1 MKVLMFRRA
10 ALLLPALLWLLSA
23 AGCEKPAP
31 AEASREVPRNV
42 RVLAIS
48 QETINEYFEI
58 SGPVLPVEGADLS
71 AQENGPV
78 VALPVAKGD
87 AVAAGQVIVEQERTH
102 AVWVAELL
110 AARGLP
116 VEIEEKAERYW
127 PALMEVI
134 EDLETGCAVGAHAEE
149 MRLRRIEAI
158 AGDPEAP
165 ADVRACFQRIL
176 PEERFH
182 ARAFAKLAGETALDK
197 TNGAHEAGLRALG
210 LVA

>member
-1 MKVLMFRRA
+1 MNATPLSHA
-10 ALLLPALLWLLSA
+10 ALLDASQRWWRATRDDPARLNAWLLSQHRGEATA
-23 AGCEKPAP
+23 ADRITELRDAWAAP
-31 AEASREVPRNV
+31 DSKAW
-42 RVLAIS
+42 RVLS
-48 QETINEYFEI
+48 
-58 SGPVLPVEGADLS
+58 L
-71 AQENGPV
+71 
-78 VALPVAKGD
+78 
-87 AVAAGQVIVEQERTH
+87 IVEQERTH